1 MTSIPDMYR
10 QAKESRQQMVQQ
22 YVAPHNPVPQQQAE
36 GVPQQVVPQV
46 VQRLDT
52 AKLMNAWNAYMTK
65 IKETN
70 GQLYGSMRTQP
81 LVAADGITVELR
93 IASEYERENIEKNE
107 DLVQFLRQA
116 TGNSNLLLKA
126 VVDATVVKEKEVVYT
141 SSQKL
146 EKMIEKNPA
155 IKDLIKELSLI
166 LG

>member
-10 QAKESRQQMVQQ
+10 QAKEMRQQMVQQ
-22 YVAPHNPVPQQQAE
+22 YVAPRNNVPQQQVE
-36 GVPQQVVPQV
+36 GAQPQV
-46 VQRLDT
+46 APRIVKRLDT
-52 AKLMNAWNAYMTK
+52 EKLISAWNAYMAK

-81 LVAADGITVELR
+81 LVADDGITVELR
-93 IASEYERENIEKNE
+93 IASEYERENVEKNE
-107 DLVQFLRQA
+107 DLVQFLRQE
-116 TGNSNLLLKA
+116 TGNGNLMLKA
-126 VVDATVVKEKEVVYT
+126 IVDETVVKEKEVVYT

-155 IKDLIKELSLI
+155 IKDLIKELSLV